1 MAVSYELEDT
11 LFAEGYRLVAG
22 MDEVGRGCLAGPV
35 MVGVTVIGVNG
46 QPEFEGLKDSK
57 QMTVKARERLAPVI
71 QETLACAVG
80 EATADEI
87 DKYGIT
93 EALRISGVRALQ
105 KLVILPEI
113 IILDGTHNWLGKGES
128 FPLVHTQPKA
138 DTTSVTAAAA
148 SVVAKVTRDKYME
161 TLAYEYPDYLWQKN
175 KGYGTKAHKEA
186 IKEFG
191 VTEYHRK
198 TWKLI

>member
-11 LFAEGYRLVAG
+11 LFAGGYRLVAG

-35 MVGVTVIGVNG
+35 MVGVTVIGTDE
-46 QPEFEGLKDSK
+46 QPEFYGLKDSK
-57 QMTVKARERLAPVI
+57 QMTVKARERLAPII
-71 QETLACAVG
+71 QEALACAVG
-80 EATADEI
+80 EATAGEI

-93 EALRISGVRALQ
+93 EALRIAGVRALQ
-105 KLVILPEI
+105 QLAILPEV
-113 IILDGTHNWLGKGES
+113 IILDGTHNWLGKGKD
-128 FPLVHTQPKA
+128 FPLVHTQAKA

-161 TLAYEYPDYLWQKN
+161 TLAYEYPDYLWHKN